1 MRKPATMLISD
12 FREQINKVV
21 NSSDLP
27 WWKIQDEIELVLLP
41 QLRVLAEKE
50 RQAELEAYL
59 KEQEKQNELEE
70 KRQKRIGEKGDK

>member
-1 MRKPATMLISD
+1 MRKPTTMLISD
-12 FREQINKVV
+12 FRKQINEVV
-21 NSSDLP
+21 NSSELP
-27 WWKIQDEIELVLLP
+27 WWKIQDEIELILLP

>member
-12 FREQINKVV
+12 FRKQINEVV
-21 NSSDLP
+21 NSSELP

>member
-12 FREQINKVV
+12 FRKQINEVV
-21 NSSDLP
+21 NSSELP
-27 WWKIQDEIELVLLP
+27 WWKIQDEIELILLP

>member
-12 FREQINKVV
+12 FRKQINKVV
-21 NSSDLP
+21 NSSELP

>member
-1 MRKPATMLISD
+1 MKKPATMLISD

-27 WWKIQDEIELVLLP
+27 WWKIQDEIELILLP

>member
-21 NSSDLP
+21 NSSELP

>member
-12 FREQINKVV
+12 FRKQINEVV

-27 WWKIQDEIELVLLP
+27 WWKIQDEIELILLP

-59 KEQEKQNELEE
+59 KEQGKQNELEE

>member
-21 NSSDLP
+21 NSSELP
-27 WWKIQDEIELVLLP
+27 WWKIQDEIELILLP

-70 KRQKRIGEKGDK
+70 KRQKRIGKKGDE

>member
-1 MRKPATMLISD
+1 MQKPITLLISD
-12 FREQINKVV
+12 FRKNMDDVIN
-21 NSSDLP
+21 NSKLP
-27 WWKIQDEIELVLLP
+27 WWKIQDEIELILLP

>member
-1 MRKPATMLISD
+1 MKKPATMLISD
-12 FREQINKVV
+12 FRKQINEVV
-21 NSSDLP
+21 NSSELP
-27 WWKIQDEIELVLLP
+27 WWKIQDEIELILLP

-50 RQAELEAYL
+50 RQTELEAYL

>member
-27 WWKIQDEIELVLLP
+27 WWKIQDEIELILLP

>member
-21 NSSDLP
+21 NSSELP
-27 WWKIQDEIELVLLP
+27 WWKIQDEIELILLP
-41 QLRVLAEKE
+41 LLRALAEKE

>member
-12 FREQINKVV
+12 FRKQINKVV
-21 NSSDLP
+21 NSSELP
-27 WWKIQDEIELVLLP
+27 WWKIQDEIELILLP

>member
-12 FREQINKVV
+12 FRKQINEVV

-27 WWKIQDEIELVLLP
+27 WWKIQDEIELILLP

>member
-1 MRKPATMLISD
+1 MKKPATMLISD
-12 FREQINKVV
+12 FRKQINEVV

-27 WWKIQDEIELVLLP
+27 WWKIQDEIELILLP

>member
-12 FREQINKVV
+12 FRKQINEVV
-21 NSSDLP
+21 NSSELP
-27 WWKIQDEIELVLLP
+27 WWKIQDEIELILLP

-70 KRQKRIGEKGDK
+70 KRQKRIGEKGGK

>member
-1 MRKPATMLISD
+1 MKKPATMLISD
-12 FREQINKVV
+12 FRKQINEVV

-27 WWKIQDEIELVLLP
+27 WWKIQDEIELILLP
-41 QLRVLAEKE
+41 QLRILAEKE

>member
-21 NSSDLP
+21 NSSELP
-27 WWKIQDEIELVLLP
+27 WWKIQDEIELILLP
-41 QLRVLAEKE
+41 RLRALAEKE

>member
-1 MRKPATMLISD
+1 MKKPATMLISD
-12 FREQINKVV
+12 FRKQINEVV
-21 NSSDLP
+21 NGSDLP
-27 WWKIQDEIELVLLP
+27 WWKIQDEIELILLP

>member
-1 MRKPATMLISD
+1 MKKPATMLISD

-50 RQAELEAYL
+50 RRAELEAYL

>member
-21 NSSDLP
+21 NSSELP
-27 WWKIQDEIELVLLP
+27 WWKIQDEIELILLP

>member
-1 MRKPATMLISD
+1 MKKPATMLISD

-21 NSSDLP
+21 NSSELP
-27 WWKIQDEIELVLLP
+27 WWKIQDEIELILLP